1 MKFVIQSFSDII
13 TNSSSEVF
21 ASQSSDALIKALK
34 EMNIYYVCCK
44 NETELRA
51 MVEEN
56 PWQFDEL
63 VNFNPYA
70 EWYIDNIRENKTAD
84 EIWEF
89 FKSFYMDLVGKIVVN
104 IDRDY
109 LYSQQQKFGINLN
122 TLIKE

>member
-21 ASQSSDALIKALK
+21 ASQSSDALIEALK

-44 NETELRA
+44 DETELRA
-51 MVEEN
+51 IVEEN
-56 PWQFDEL
+56 PWQFEEL
-63 VNFNPYA
+63 VNYNPYA

-89 FKSFYMDLVGKIVVN
+89 FKSFYIDLVGKIVVN

-109 LYSQQQKFGINLN
+109 LYSQQQKFGINLYK
-122 TLIKE
+122 LIKE

>member
-34 EMNIYYVCCK
+34 EMNIYYVCCE
-44 NETELRA
+44 NETELRT

-56 PWQFDEL
+56 PWQFNEL
-63 VNFNPYA
+63 VDYNPYA
-70 EWYIDNIRENKTAD
+70 EWWVDIIRKNKTAD

>member
-51 MVEEN
+51 VVEEN
-56 PWQFDEL
+56 PWQFEEL
-63 VNFNPYA
+63 VNYNPYA
-70 EWYIDNIRENKTAD
+70 EWYIDNLRENKTAD

>member
-34 EMNIYYVCCK
+34 EMNIYYVCYK
-44 NETELRA
+44 NEIELRA
-51 MVEEN
+51 MVEEE

-63 VNFNPYA
+63 VDHNPYA
-70 EWYIDNIRENKTAD
+70 AWWIDIIRKNKTAD

-89 FKSFYMDLVGKIVVN
+89 FKSFYIDLVGKIIVN

-109 LYSQQQKFGINLN
+109 LYSQQQKFGIRLN